1 MYKVLHKFTTH
12 KMKKLLSIF
21 SLGVLLFSSLA
32 PSFTYAVDINEVSSL
47 LESFLHSTDNEQQEN
62 SENIFQQSSNTDLQT
77 LWEEETWNDE
87 IEIIWDN
94 NHIIWNKTKWTITIY
109 SENYSYW
116 ITLQDKDLWANGVG
130 ETWLYYQWWNN
141 YWKTE
146 WLELLDTL
154 IERWDYDWK
163 WYDWV
168 ITWFINRFNANSD
181 YREIEDLNNP
191 QNSLHNNLWWWW
203 NDDETNNF
211 WYDEST
217 HKATNVSERRWP
229 CPEWYH
235 VPSLWERSKLLYIYF
250 NWINKPEYLTE
261 DSTYTW
267 IYFTT
272 SEEWTQ
278 HFIDTFKIYFWWQIY
293 VYNSPYV
300 SKTQISNK
308 QYSYLRT
315 STPKPINGQYN
326 NQVFNAWISNDFV
339 YTNRSYTRSVWLQVR
354 CFKNEYI
361 PYSKKVI
368 FNPNWWAFSWME
380 INQTKEYTYAA
391 DENWIIPIY
400 NIQIPD
406 RISNDMSQQ
415 SWWMFD
421 WWYTKDWT
429 NNDWWEEF
437 DISNPNSTTAYA
449 KWLPFNDI
457 EVEVLWKKYVLMDR
471 NLWATT
477 NNKNSTDS
485 YGYYY
490 QWWNNYWF
498 KNDGYP
504 SNSWYDLIINN
515 DQDNNPW
522 WPWNYFYSNKFIKRS
537 SNPYRRDYDNNMNLW
552 WWENQKNIDL
562 DRTGPC
568 PTWYHIPDYNE
579 WYGIRDL
586 INKELTNNS
595 NYCSWELD
603 TLAKCF
609 LSKLNLPFVGRI
621 NYWNAAVDSSSSTD
635 YRSST
640 RWDNS
645 DDWLSHGAMAI
656 DIYWNGVYGYHTYRA
671 FALPIRC
678 FKNTTPINNLTI
690 VKDNWEDD
698 IVYHLRW
705 WEAINSDYKQDD
717 PINKWYRFL
726 WWYSWDNKFSFDW
739 SRYYDSVIVK
749 AKREKRP
756 WYTYDANWWVF
767 ENWTKENIIKFDE
780 TEFERKVSHT
790 PNVND
795 DWTTNWSYPGN
806 YNSIDVLT
814 IEWANILELNVKWLT
829 KCKNWICDYVAV
841 WKWNHPNYD
850 ASNYL
855 QHDEDFLWVLSNW
868 QYKSYR
874 FWEEDSFTLWF
885 YSSGN
890 KIGWYVLWYFAE
902 LIWLKYTTEESIAT
916 PERKWYTFSWW
927 YESWALEPFDF
938 TWTKI
943 NQDRTF
949 YAKWNPHHYTIK
961 FNKNEW
967 SWLVED
973 IDATYWEEIRLPNVT
988 REWYSFKWWQSED
1001 WVIYKNVVP
1010 EWTWVTTENWVIV
1023 TLTAQWDIIQP
1034 SAWGWST
1041 ITPSKKGTKITE
1053 QEHNSADTEKASEQ
1067 DNTQTITTK
1076 TTSTQTT
1083 STPTINEQIK
1093 KVEWRSLTRWEIAI
1107 MTNILLDVYPQLTE
1121 NRELNEVSEA
1131 CENYADEQN
1140 FTKDEKKAITRLCKL
1155 SIMWIHADDNKPL
1168 EEFLANDK
1176 STNDEFSKVIN
1187 RSLESYTEKDF
1198 SVVKDALKKLE
1209 WDEENV
1215 VFGTVYEVFMSIKNI
1230 FN

>member
-1 MYKVLHKFTTH
+1 
-12 KMKKLLSIF
+12 MKRRIWVF
-21 SLGVLLFSSLA
+21 SLAMLLFSTFT
-32 PSFTYAVDINEVSSL
+32 PSFTYATGEVENEAKEILSNTLEDTMTLFDNSHWVASL
-47 LESFLHSTDNEQQEN
+47 
-62 SENIFQQSSNTDLQT
+62 QQSQNDDRSICAVPESNNLS
-77 LWEEETWNDE
+77 DE
-87 IEIIWDN
+87 IEIVRWN
-94 NHIIWNKTKWTITIY
+94 NHILWNKTKWLITIY
-109 SENYSYW
+109 SNNYSSWVTIKDKNIWSTKYLWEEWATNEEIYW
-116 ITLQDKDLWANGVG
+116 NFYKWWFSAPVTIDNYTSEISNITDGNERNLCEESFSIPETSDRSNLKNLYNPNSENIEDFFNDFKLSKWWMMVPNNNWWLIASTIDWFYRTKTNYDLNKAYMAVV
-130 ETWLYYQWWNN
+130 YYYYDNN
-141 YWKTE
+141 NTTI
-146 WLELLDTL
+146 DF
-154 IERWDYDWK
+154 
-163 WYDWV
+163 
-168 ITWFINRFNANSD
+168 ITWTA
-181 YREIEDLNNP
+181 
-191 QNSLHNNLWWWW
+191 QNKWMWM
-203 NDDETNNF
+203 
-211 WYDEST
+211 
-217 HKATNVSERRWP
+217 
-229 CPEWYH
+229 
-235 VPSLWERSKLLYIYF
+235 
-250 NWINKPEYLTE
+250 
-261 DSTYTW
+261 
-267 IYFTT
+267 
-272 SEEWTQ
+272 
-278 HFIDTFKIYFWWQIY
+278 
-293 VYNSPYV
+293 
-300 SKTQISNK
+300 
-308 QYSYLRT
+308 
-315 STPKPINGQYN
+315 PI
-326 NQVFNAWISNDFV
+326 
-339 YTNRSYTRSVWLQVR
+339 R
-354 CFKNEYI
+354 CFKKQFE
-361 PYSKKVI
+361 PYLLPVK
-368 FNPNWWAFSWME
+368 FNPNWWAFSWMNKNE
-380 INQTKEYTYAA
+380 VKIYEYQT
-391 DENWIIPIY
+391 DVNWIKPIN
-400 NIQIPD
+400 NIQIPN
-406 RISNDMSQQ
+406 RIAKTNENC

-421 WWYTKDWT
+421 WWYTKSWE

-437 DISNPNSTTAYA
+437 DISNPQSTVAYA
-449 KWLPFNDI
+449 KWLPFNDMKVTLSWTTI
-457 EVEVLWKKYVLMDR
+457 VLMDR

-586 INKELTNNS
+586 INKELTINP

-645 DDWLSHGAMAI
+645 DYWLSHGAMAI

-767 ENWTKENIIKFDE
+767 ENWTEENIIKFDE

-855 QHDEDFLWVLSNW
+855 QYDEDFLWVLSNW

-890 KIGWYVLWYFAE
+890 KIDWYVLWYFAE

-973 IDATYWEEIRLPNVT
+973 INATYWEEIGLPNVT

-1010 EWTWVTTENWVIV
+1010 ELTWVTSEDWVIV
-1023 TLTAQWDIIQP
+1023 TLTAQWDMMQP

-1041 ITPSKKGTKITE
+1041 INPSKQETKITE
-1053 QEHNSADTEKASEQ
+1053 KEHNSADTEKVTEKTTEQ
-1067 DNTQTITTK
+1067 DNTK

-1083 STPTINEQIK
+1083 STPTINEQVK
-1093 KVEWRSLTRWEIAI
+1093 KVEWKSLTRWEIAV
-1107 MTNILLDVYPQLTE
+1107 MTNILLEVYPQLTE
-1121 NRELNEVSEA
+1121 NKSLNKVSEA
-1131 CENYADEQN
+1131 CENFADEQN

-1155 SIMWIHADDNKPL
+1155 SIMWIHRDNNEPL
-1168 EEFLANDK
+1168 
-1176 STNDEFSKVIN
+1176 DEFMVRQYTTNWEFATVMDRVVANYNSKDLSI
-1187 RSLESYTEKDF
+1187 
-1198 SVVKDALKKLE
+1198 VKDALKKLE

-1215 VFGTVYEVFMSIKNI
+1215 VFGTVYDVFMSIKNI